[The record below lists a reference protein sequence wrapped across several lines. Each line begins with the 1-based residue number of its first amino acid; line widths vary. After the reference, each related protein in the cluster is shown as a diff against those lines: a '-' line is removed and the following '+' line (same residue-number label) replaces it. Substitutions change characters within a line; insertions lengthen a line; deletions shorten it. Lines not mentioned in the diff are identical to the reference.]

1 MDSLSLLQGIFPT
14 QGSNPGLPQGRQI
27 LYQLSHKG
35 SIHTHT
41 HTHTHPT
48 HTQPVYLSQCV
59 CIRTC
64 ACLSLGQKLRSRSWS
79 RGTFSMHNA
88 VCPCVSISSETD
100 TTQKPDL
107 GPGRAHGALAPPIQ
121 LDGCLSWFPWCS
133 ASGHPTG
140 NPCGS
145 LDSGQDKGRSD

>member
-1 MDSLSLLQGIFPT
+1 MGSLSLLQGIFPT

-79 RGTFSMHNA
+79 RCTFSMHNA